1 MNQTSVFAIEPYTL
15 LRAALSLFKKSPTEL
30 DAQQLQRAQRQ
41 ARNEY
46 DIESRVLN
54 SQEAASVIVSE
65 QELTLAFAEVKGR
78 FDDEEAFLN
87 ALAANQL
94 TEESLLA
101 ALSRQCKV
109 DAVMERVAARAP
121 KVNEVEVGIFYHSH
135 PDKFHVP
142 EQRTAR
148 HILISINPDYPENTR
163 KNALSRIETIAETL
177 KRKPQKFAQLALKN
191 SECPTAFQ
199 GGELGTVVEGKL
211 YPELDAALFQLRE
224 NQISSIVETE
234 IGFHL
239 IQCTK
244 ILPAETLSLKR
255 ATPKIKQVMQ
265 ERYRRNC
272 QRTWLASLPV
282 ANNSSNS
289 SVTR

>member
-1 MNQTSVFAIEPYTL
+1 MQQTSAFPTEPYTL

-30 DAQQLQRAQRQ
+30 DPLQLQQAQRQ

-46 DIESRVLN
+46 DIETRVLN
-54 SQEAASVIVSE
+54 SPEAISVIVSE
-65 QELTLAFAEVKGR
+65 RELAMAFAEVRER
-78 FDDEEAFLN
+78 FEDEEAFAN

-94 TEESLLA
+94 CEESLRA

-109 DAVMERVAARAP
+109 NAVMERVAARAP
-121 KVNEVEVGIFYHSH
+121 RINDVEVGIFYHSH
-135 PDKFHVP
+135 PEKFRVP
-142 EQRTAR
+142 EQREAR
-148 HILISINPDYPENTR
+148 HILISINPDFPENTR
-163 KNALSRIETIAETL
+163 ESARRRIEEIAETL
-177 KRKPQKFAQLALKN
+177 KRKPHKFAHLALKN
-191 SECPTAFQ
+191 SECPTAFK
-199 GGELGTVVEGKL
+199 GGELGTLTEGKL

-224 NQISSIVETE
+224 NQISEVVETE

-244 ILPAETLSLKR
+244 IMPAETLSLKR

-282 ANNSSNS
+282 TKSLGE
-289 SVTR
+289 

>member
-1 MNQTSVFAIEPYTL
+1 MMSQTSEAVIEPYTL
-15 LRAALSLFKKSPTEL
+15 LRASLSLFKKAPTEL
-30 DAQQLQRAQRQ
+30 ENQQLRQAQRQ

-46 DIESRVLN
+46 EIETRVLN
-54 SQEAASVIVSE
+54 SAEAVSVMVSD
-65 QELTLAFAEVKGR
+65 QELARAFAEVRDR
-78 FDDEEAFLN
+78 FDDDEAFDA

-94 TEESLLA
+94 SEESLKS

-109 DAVMERVAARAP
+109 NSVLEKVASRAP

-135 PDKFHVP
+135 PEKFRVP
-142 EQRTAR
+142 EQRVAR

-163 KNALSRIETIAETL
+163 EMAKQRIDEIAETL
-177 KRKPQKFAQLALKN
+177 KRKPHKFANLALKH
-191 SECPTAFQ
+191 SECPTAFN

-211 YPELDAALFQLRE
+211 YPELSEALFKLKE
-224 NQISSIVETE
+224 NEISAAVETE

-244 ILPAETLSLKR
+244 IMHAETLSLKK
-255 ATPKIKQVMQ
+255 ATPKIKQLMQ

-272 QRTWLASLPV
+272 QRTWLASLP
-282 ANNSSNS
+282 AIKS
-289 SVTR
+289 